1 MKNFKKPLLL
11 AVSVVLIL
19 ATVLAGCS
27 NGGKNDSSASPSSN
41 AASTAESSPSAS
53 SPSAS
58 SETPAPQGW
67 VFGSEPLEFSAF
79 TNYDWQDFPAKM
91 EDNPF
96 WKYLKEN
103 KKVKITPILGKGN
116 AAQLMTTMMASGDLP
131 DLIYG
136 NRFSPDVS
144 RLYEAGK
151 LVALD
156 DYLDKY
162 PNLKKFLDNKF
173 IDMLR
178 MPDGK
183 LYQFPNWYTDHST
196 NTAGYVVNKKIYEE
210 LGSPKLET
218 MDDLY
223 AYLVQVKEKY
233 GKEVIPF
240 EPDRTVDAQGIGL
253 LYTGFKEGAL
263 YQSLGSQIMGTV
275 TGDKLTSIFA
285 DPAFHESQKFV
296 SKLYREK
303 LISQDMFTQD
313 RGKVL
318 EKLIAG
324 RVAVYAGSGVTT
336 YASQGHYELIK
347 SDPNAGYFM
356 IKPLVKA
363 GLDSSKV
370 FTGGYD
376 ALGWNVTVITTSA
389 EDPEKIFA
397 FLDYNTSP
405 EGMAIQ
411 FFGPEGGNWNG
422 FDENGYPNFTDTYNV
437 KEVADI
443 QTKNDFVN
451 IAGNSIY
458 IDPAKNKLEDSKPAD
473 QQNWQA
479 RWQKEITWPS
489 GNDITEFRTNLN
501 PPADGALGDTLQ
513 SVSDLL
519 EQILSESATAKSDE
533 EVDKILNNA
542 DTAAMKLGYQAL
554 LDWRTEK
561 WQENR
566 KILGK

>member
-1 MKNFKKPLLL
+1 MKKVKKPLLQVVS
-11 AVSVVLIL
+11 AVLLL

-27 NGGKNDSSASPSSN
+27 SSNNGNNGAASPESSDAASPTASASAESSN
-41 AASTAESSPSAS
+41 ASPESQA
-53 SPSAS
+53 
-58 SETPAPQGW
+58 W
-67 VFGSEPLEFSAF
+67 VFGSEPFEFSAF
-79 TNYDWQDFPAKM
+79 TNYSWQDFPSKM

-103 KKVKITPILGKGN
+103 KQVTITPILAKGN
-116 AAQLMTTMMASGDLP
+116 NNQLMTTMISGGNLP

-136 NRFSPDVS
+136 DRFSPDVS

-151 LVALD
+151 LVAFD

-162 PNLKKFLDNKF
+162 PNLKKYLDSKY

-196 NTAGYVVNKKIYEE
+196 STAGYVVNKKIYAE

-223 AYLVQVKEKY
+223 AYLVQVKNKY
-233 GKEVIPF
+233 PDVIPF
-240 EPDRTVDAQGIGL
+240 EPDRTQDAQGIGL

-263 YQSLGSQIMGTV
+263 YQSLGSQIMATV

-313 RGKVL
+313 RGQVL
-318 EKLIAG
+318 EKLMAG
-324 RVAVYAGSGVTT
+324 RVAVYAGSSVTT
-336 YASQGHYELIK
+336 YAAQGHAELTK
-347 SDPNAGYFM
+347 TDPDAGYFM
-356 IKPLVKA
+356 IWPIVKS
-363 GLDSSKV
+363 GLDKNKV

-376 ALGWNVTVITTSA
+376 KLGWNVTVITTAA

-405 EGMAIQ
+405 EGMAVQ
-411 FFGPEGGNWNG
+411 FFGPEGGNWQG
-422 FDENGYPNFTDTYNV
+422 FDENGYPNFTDTYNAA
-437 KEVADI
+437 EVAEI
-443 QTKNDFVN
+443 QTKNDPVN
-451 IAGNSIY
+451 IAGNSVY
-458 IDPAKNKLEDSKPAD
+458 IDPAKNKYEDTIPPEKK
-473 QQNWQA
+473 NWQA
-479 RWQKEITWPS
+479 RWQKEITWPTA
-489 GNDITEFRTNLN
+489 NDITEFRTNLQ
-501 PPADGALGDTLQ
+501 PPADSELGDIRQ
-513 SVSDLL
+513 SVLDLL
-519 EQILSESATAKSDE
+519 TQTLSESATAKSDE
-533 EVDKILNNA
+533 EVDKILDKA
-542 DTAAMKLGYQAL
+542 DASAMQLGYQKL
-554 LDWRTEK
+554 LDWRTEQ
-561 WQENR
+561 WQANR
-566 KILGK
+566 KTLGIE